1 VVSGGPVL
9 QRGSRAVSGPRRGS
23 VRLNIREIAAAA
35 RLLVQYRLS
44 LEGIQ
49 SITAEPG
56 STAHMEAWKD
66 GGSSRTVDVY
76 GNRSPKPAGGKGR
89 PALAWM
95 LDGKRRSDL
104 IAVADLSTHRVW
116 LFRTSEAFKLAQQH
130 PPGGGHHLIMV
141 TDPGLAHSKHERIL
155 DSDFTAY
162 LIQHRAQEL
171 FRQGPATS
179 TKEPADG

>member
-1 VVSGGPVL
+1 MVRGGSILP
-9 QRGSRAVSGPRRGS
+9 RGRCAVSGSRRGS
-23 VRLNIREIAAAA
+23 VRLNTREIAATA

-49 SITAEPG
+49 AIIEEPG
-56 STAHMEAWKD
+56 STAHMEAWKV
-66 GGSSRTVDVY
+66 GGPSRTLDVY
-76 GNRSPKPAGGKGR
+76 GNRGSKPAGGKGR

-162 LIQHRAQEL
+162 LIERRAQEL
-171 FRQGPATS
+171 FQ
-179 TKEPADG
+179 